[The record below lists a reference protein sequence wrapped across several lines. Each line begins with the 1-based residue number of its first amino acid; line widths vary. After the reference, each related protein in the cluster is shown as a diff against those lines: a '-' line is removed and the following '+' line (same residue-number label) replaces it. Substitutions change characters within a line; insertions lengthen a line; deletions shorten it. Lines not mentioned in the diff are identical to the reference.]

1 MTKLS
6 IETDLVHA
14 GERQPLPVGLPNA
27 TPIFANST
35 FGYESMEE
43 ADKVFSG
50 ELNDYIYTRY
60 GNPTVEALQESLRIL
75 EGGAVARAYASGM
88 AALHAAL
95 LASDLMSGSVVI
107 ASRDLYGASFDLLY
121 KVFGAFGVKTQLADF
136 ADLDDLRAK
145 TAELKPRVLLAET
158 ISNPLLKVL
167 DIAAVAEI
175 AHSVGAK
182 FIVDST
188 FATPYLSRPLEFGA
202 DLVVHSATKY
212 LGGNADATGGVV
224 VAREI
229 ADESAL
235 TSAMKLAGG
244 ILSVWEAHSISRG
257 IKTLALRL
265 DKQCSNAEKLA
276 ESLSKH
282 AAIQK
287 VYYPKFADD
296 GVAEKVLR
304 QPLYGALLSI
314 VLKDDTR
321 EAAWAFMNSLVLV
334 VRATTL
340 GDVFTTVSHS
350 ASSSHRELTEKRRN
364 ALGITEGLVRISVG
378 IENVNDILADI
389 EQALKVK
396 KGKGEKVQKVSAK

>member
-1 MTKLS
+1 MAKRS
-6 IETDLVHA
+6 IETDVVHA
-14 GERQPLPVGLPNA
+14 GERRPLPVGLPNS

-35 FGYESMEE
+35 FSHESMEE

-50 ELNDYIYTRY
+50 EVQDYIYSRY
-60 GNPTVEALQESLRIL
+60 ANPTVEAFQEAMRVL

-95 LASDLMSGSVVI
+95 LASDLAAGSYII
-107 ASRDLYGASFDLLY
+107 ASRDLYGASFDLIY
-121 KVFGAFGVKTQLADF
+121 NIFGAFGVKTQLVDF
-136 ADLDDLRAK
+136 ADLDDLRRK
-145 TAELKPRVLLAET
+145 TEELTPRVLLAET

-167 DIAAVAEI
+167 DITAVADI
-175 AHSVGAK
+175 AQSVGAK

-188 FATPYLSRPLEFGA
+188 FATPYLTRPIEFGA

-212 LGGNADATGGVV
+212 LGGSGDATGGIVI
-224 VAREI
+224 ARD
-229 ADESAL
+229 ASDESAL

-257 IKTLALRL
+257 LKTLALRL
-265 DKQCSNAEKLA
+265 EKQCTNAEYLA
-276 ESLSKH
+276 DALSKNTS
-282 AAIQK
+282 ISK
-287 VYYPKFADD
+287 IYYPKYADD
-296 GVAEKVLR
+296 GLAGKILR
-304 QPLYGALLSI
+304 PPHYGALLSI
-314 VLKDDTR
+314 VLAEDTR
-321 EAAWAFMNSLVLV
+321 EAAWRFMNSLKLC

-378 IENVNDILADI
+378 IENADDILADI
-389 EQALKVK
+389 EQALE
-396 KGKGEKVQKVSAK
+396 KGERGNAATLD

>member
-1 MTKLS
+1 MTKRA
-6 IETDLVHA
+6 IETELVHA
-14 GERQPLPVGLPNA
+14 GERKPLPVGLPNA

-35 FGYESMEE
+35 FGYESMEQ
-43 ADKVFSG
+43 ADLVFSG
-50 ELNDYIYTRY
+50 DLKDYIYTRY
-60 GNPTVEALQESLRIL
+60 GNPTVEAFQEAIRVL

-95 LASDLMSGSVVI
+95 LASDLTSGAYVI

-121 KVFGAFGVKTQLADF
+121 NIFGAFGVKTQLVDF
-136 ADLDDLRAK
+136 ADLDELRQK

-167 DIAAVAEI
+167 DIEAVAEI

-182 FIVDST
+182 LIVDST
-188 FATPYLSRPLEFGA
+188 FATPYLARPIEFGA

-224 VAREI
+224 IARDI
-229 ADESAL
+229 ADEPAL

-257 IKTLALRL
+257 LKTLALRL
-265 DKQCSNAEKLA
+265 DKQCANAEFLA
-276 ESLSKH
+276 ESLS
-282 AAIQK
+282 ARDDIER
-287 VYYPKFADD
+287 VYYPKFSTD
-296 GVAEKVLR
+296 GVATLVLR
-304 QPLYGALLSI
+304 QPLNGALLSI
-314 VLKDDTR
+314 VLKDNTR
-321 EAAWAFMNSLVLV
+321 EAAWGFMNALKLC

-350 ASSSHRELTEKRRN
+350 ASSSHRELTEKRRES
-364 ALGITEGLVRISVG
+364 LGITEGLVRISAG
-378 IENVNDILADI
+378 IENPQDLLADI
-389 EQALKVK
+389 EQALDAATGKSK
-396 KGKGEKVQKVSAK
+396 KAKNA

>member
-1 MTKLS
+1 MTKRS
-6 IETDLVHA
+6 IETDIVHA
-14 GERQPLPVGLPNA
+14 GERLPLPVGLPNA

-35 FGYESMEE
+35 YSYESMEV
-43 ADKVFSG
+43 ADKVLSG
-50 ELNDYIYTRY
+50 EMIDYIYTRY
-60 GNPTVEALQESLRIL
+60 GNPTVEALQESIRVL

-95 LASDLMSGSVVI
+95 LASNLTPGANII
-107 ASRDLYGASFDLLY
+107 ASRDLYGASFDLIY
-121 KVFGAFGVKTQLADF
+121 TVFGAFGVKAQLVYF
-136 ADLDDLRAK
+136 SDLDELRRK
-145 TAELKPRVLLAET
+145 TEELKPRVLLAET

-188 FATPYLSRPLEFGA
+188 FATPYLVRPLEFGA

-212 LGGNADATGGVV
+212 LGGNADAIGGIVI
-224 VAREI
+224 ARDAVNEP
-229 ADESAL
+229 AL

-244 ILSVWEAHSISRG
+244 VMSVWEAHSISRG
-257 IKTLALRL
+257 VKTLALRL
-265 DKQCSNAEKLA
+265 DKQCANAERLA
-276 ESLSKH
+276 DELSTNARIGRVH
-282 AAIQK
+282 
-287 VYYPKFADD
+287 YPKFDADRL
-296 GVAEKVLR
+296 AEKILR
-304 QPLYGALLSI
+304 RPHYGALVSI
-314 VLKDDTR
+314 VLADDSR
-321 EAAWAFMNSLVLV
+321 EAAWRFMNSLELC

-378 IENVNDILADI
+378 IENVDDILADV
-389 EQALKVK
+389 EQALDK
-396 KGKGEKVQKVSAK
+396 

>member
-1 MTKLS
+1 MTKRS

-60 GNPTVEALQESLRIL
+60 GNPTVAAFQESMRVL

-95 LASDLMSGSVVI
+95 LASDLTTGTVVI

-121 KVFGAFGVKTQLADF
+121 KVFGAFGVKTQLVDF
-136 ADLDDLRAK
+136 SDLDDLRAK
-145 TAELKPRVLLAET
+145 TAEYKPRVLLAET
-158 ISNPLLKVL
+158 ISNPLLKVP
-167 DIAAVAEI
+167 DIDAVAEV

-182 FIVDST
+182 FIVDNT
-188 FATPYLSRPLEFGA
+188 FATPYLARPIEHGA

-212 LGGNADATGGVV
+212 LGGHGDATGGVV
-224 VAREI
+224 IARDI
-229 ADESAL
+229 ADEPAL
-235 TSAMKLAGG
+235 TRAMKLAGG

-265 DKQCSNAEKLA
+265 DKQSSNAEKLA
-276 ESLSKH
+276 ESLSMH
-282 AAIQK
+282 AAIEK

-296 GVAEKVLR
+296 GLAEKMLR
-304 QPLYGALLSI
+304 RPLYGALLSI

-321 EAAWAFMNSLVLV
+321 EAAWRFMNSLELI

-350 ASSSHRELTEKRRN
+350 ATSSHRELTEKRRN

-378 IENVNDILADI
+378 IEDIKDILADI
-389 EQALKVK
+389 EQALSK
-396 KGKGEKVQKVSAK
+396 

>member
-1 MTKLS
+1 
-6 IETDLVHA
+6 
-14 GERQPLPVGLPNA
+14 
-27 TPIFANST
+27 
-35 FGYESMEE
+35 MEE

-50 ELNDYIYTRY
+50 ELKDYIYVRY
-60 GNPTVEALQESLRIL
+60 GNPTVEAFQEAIRVL

-95 LASDLMSGSVVI
+95 LASDLTAGSYII
-107 ASRDLYGASFDLLY
+107 ASRDLYGASFDLIY
-121 KVFGAFGVKTQLADF
+121 NIFGVFGVKTQLVDF
-136 ADLDDLRAK
+136 SDLDDLRRK
-145 TAELKPRVLLAET
+145 TEELRPRVLLAET

-167 DIAAVAEI
+167 DVAAVAEI

-188 FATPYLSRPLEFGA
+188 FATPYLTRPIEFGA

-212 LGGNADATGGVV
+212 LGGNADATGGAVI
-224 VAREI
+224 ARDA
-229 ADESAL
+229 ADEPAL

-257 IKTLALRL
+257 LKTLALRL
-265 DKQCSNAEKLA
+265 DKQCANAEYLA
-276 ESLSKH
+276 NHLSGRDD
-282 AAIQK
+282 ISK
-287 VYYPKFADD
+287 VYYPKFANN
-296 GVAEKVLR
+296 GLAEKVLR
-304 QPLYGALLSI
+304 RPHYGALLSI

-321 EAAWAFMNSLVLV
+321 EAAWAFMNSLELV

-364 ALGITEGLVRISVG
+364 ALGITEGLIRISVG
-378 IENVNDILADI
+378 IENVEDILADI
-389 EQALKVK
+389 EQALDKA
-396 KGKGEKVQKVSAK
+396 KGKSKKAKNA

>member
-1 MTKLS
+1 MTKRS

-14 GERQPLPVGLPNA
+14 GERRPLPQGLPNA

-35 FGYESMEE
+35 FGYESMEQ

-60 GNPTVEALQESLRIL
+60 GNPTVEALQESLRVL
-75 EGGAVARAYASGM
+75 ESGVVARAYASGM

-95 LASDLMSGSVVI
+95 LASDLTTGSVVI

-121 KVFGAFGVKTQLADF
+121 KVFGAFGVKTQLVDF

-145 TAELKPRVLLAET
+145 TAEYKPRVLLAET

-188 FATPYLSRPLEFGA
+188 FATPYLSRPLELGA

-212 LGGNADATGGVV
+212 LGGNADATGGIV
-224 VAREI
+224 VARDI
-229 ADESAL
+229 ADEPAL

-276 ESLSKH
+276 EALSKH
-282 AAIQK
+282 AAIAK
-287 VYYPKFADD
+287 VYYPKFNDD
-296 GVAEKVLR
+296 GVAERVLR

-321 EAAWAFMNSLVLV
+321 EAAWRFMDSLELV

-364 ALGITEGLVRISVG
+364 ALGISEGLVRISVG
-378 IENVNDILADI
+378 IENVDDILADI
-389 EQALKVK
+389 EQALAKA
-396 KGKGEKVQKVSAK
+396 KGKSKKAKQGNA

>member
-1 MTKLS
+1 MKKRS

-14 GERQPLPVGLPNA
+14 GERQPLPQGLPNA

-35 FGYESMEE
+35 FGYASMEE

-60 GNPTVEALQESLRIL
+60 ANPTVVAFQESLRVL

-95 LASDLMSGSVVI
+95 LASDLTASSVVI
-107 ASRDLYGASFDLLY
+107 ASRDLYGASYDLLY
-121 KVFGAFGVKTQLADF
+121 KVFGAFGVKTQLVDF
-136 ADLDDLRAK
+136 ADFDELRTK

-167 DIAAVAEI
+167 DIATVAEI

-202 DLVVHSATKY
+202 DFVVHSATKY

-224 VAREI
+224 VARDMT
-229 ADESAL
+229 DEPAL
-235 TSAMKLAGG
+235 TSAMKLVGG

-265 DKQCSNAEKLA
+265 DRQCANAEKLA
-276 ESLSKH
+276 ESLSCH
-282 AAIQK
+282 VAIAK
-287 VYYPKFADD
+287 VYYPKFNDN

-321 EAAWAFMNSLVLV
+321 EAAWAFMNSLELV

-378 IENVNDILADI
+378 IEDVADILADI
-389 EQALKVK
+389 EHAL
-396 KGKGEKVQKVSAK
+396 AK